1 MILVVGATGTLGGTI
16 AKRLAE
22 QGKQVRA
29 LVRPQSDAAD
39 LKRLGIEAVL
49 GDLKEP
55 ASLERA
61 CEGAEALVTTANSA
75 GRGGEDN
82 VESVEEGG
90 NRNLVDAA
98 KAAGVRQFV
107 FTSALGSSLDSPV
120 PFMRGKAVAEQ
131 HLRESGVPFTILMP
145 NLFMEV
151 WCPNVVGNAAMAG
164 RPVVLVGEGTRKHSM
179 ISIEDVAAFAVAT
192 VGNDAAR
199 NRTLV
204 LGGPQ
209 PLSWRDIVAAYER
222 ALGRQLEVEFVPMGD
237 GLPGF
242 PEFISGFMNALE
254 TYDSVIEMESTARE
268 FGVRQLT
275 LDEYLQRTVQVASGR
290 T

>member
-39 LKRLGIEAVL
+39 LKRLGIETVL